1 MTNRIQS
8 KEAKKVPKPKS
19 LSKVTHINSFYFSV
33 YLFVPYSQAPVP
45 VAVLVQG
52 GCCIVINVCVM
63 PLSDNREQITRHNLR
78 WIHYPAPA
86 ISPPLSDSPAHDQ
99 NVSTIVIPGRKGH
112 ITSWK
117 VVLQSF
123 ILYSAHFLLSR
134 KVTAWALCY
143 VMMLLLPEPRVTL
156 AWREETEN
164 IDINRTGRNGHLNKE
179 NWNPFPT
186 QTS

>member
-1 MTNRIQS
+1 MYLSHI
-8 KEAKKVPKPKS
+8 PKPQYQ
-19 LSKVTHINSFYFSV
+19 LLCVG
-33 YLFVPYSQAPVP
+33 AGD
-45 VAVLVQG
+45 G

-63 PLSDNREQITRHNLR
+63 PLSDNGEQITRHNLR

-99 NVSTIVIPGRKGH
+99 NVSTIVIAGRKGH

-164 IDINRTGRNGHLNKE
+164 IDINRTLRNGHLNKQ
-179 NWNPFPT
+179 NWDPFPT
-186 QTS
+186 DGQFGWQSCHSLWSL

>member
-1 MTNRIQS
+1 MINRIQS
-8 KEAKKVPKPKS
+8 KEAKKGPR
-19 LSKVTHINSFYFSV
+19 VTHIISLYFFV

-45 VAVLVQG
+45 VPVAVCVQG

-99 NVSTIVIPGRKGH
+99 NVSTIVSPGRKGH

-123 ILYSAHFLLSR
+123 ILYSAHFLVSR
-134 KVTAWALCY
+134 KVTVWALCY
-143 VMMLLLPEPRVTL
+143 TL
-156 AWREETEN
+156 WCCCFLSHAW
-164 IDINRTGRNGHLNKE
+164 H
-179 NWNPFPT
+179 
-186 QTS
+186 